1 MTVSQWA
8 DQKRKLSAESSP
20 EPGQWHTSR
29 NEPQRGIMDSLSEPT
44 IHTVVAMTS
53 SQIGKTET
61 LLNAIGYYV
70 DQDPAPILVI
80 MPTLE
85 LGEALSKDRIAPMIR
100 DTACLKGKIRDARTR
115 DSGNTLLHKTFPGGH
130 LTIAGANAPS
140 SLSSRPVRIV
150 LADEVDRYPP
160 SAGTEGD
167 PVSLARRRTSRF
179 WNKKIVL
186 TSTPGTKGISRIEAE
201 WELSDKRFY
210 FVVCLD
216 CGHPQRLVWKQV
228 QWEEHDP
235 DSAVYVCEG
244 CGLCW
249 DDGTR
254 WRAIAQSPARGGGWK
269 ATARS
274 RGIAGFHLNEIY
286 APSPVLLRDMVAG
299 FLDAKKSVQTLRTW
313 VNTSLGESFEE
324 TAEAVDGHGLMA
336 RRELW
341 GADSPT
347 IPEDQRMAPMAVL
360 VVVAG
365 VDMQGDRCEIER
377 IGYGVDD
384 ESWSLEYKIIHG
396 DPSTTA
402 FWDELDRYLLTP
414 TLREDGVELPV
425 AATCIDSGGHHTQQ
439 VYKFAKVR
447 YKTRRV
453 YAIKG
458 PSQQQP
464 GTPVWPKRSSK
475 TRKEL
480 YLIGTNAGKDATY
493 GYIKVATPG
502 PGYCHFPTGRE
513 QVYFDQ
519 LTSEKVRTRYIKGFP
534 YREWFLPPSVR
545 NEALDCRVY
554 GYAALQSLNPRWA
567 VLKQLDDQ
575 RVGRKRPAQKPVEE
589 AEKSAPVESQE
600 QAAQSPRASV
610 PSPARPVLTPIRRG
624 RGVARRSRWMD

>member
-8 DQKRKLSAESSP
+8 DAKRKLSAESSP
-20 EPGQWHTSR
+20 EPGQWYTSR
-29 NEPQRGIMDSLSEPT
+29 NEPQRGVMDALSEPT
-44 IHTVVAMTS
+44 IHTVVAMTA

-61 LLNAIGYYV
+61 LLNAMGYYV
-70 DQDPAPILVI
+70 DQDPAPMLVI

-100 DTACLKGKIRDARTR
+100 DTPCLKGKIKDARAR

-130 LTIAGANAPS
+130 ITIAGANAPS

-179 WNKKIVL
+179 WNRKIVL

-201 WELSDKRFY
+201 WELSDKRRY

-216 CGHPQRLVWKQV
+216 CGHAQHLQWKQV
-228 QWEEHDP
+228 QWPPGQP
-235 DSAVYVCEG
+235 DEAVYVCEG
-244 CGLCW
+244 CGSCW
-249 DDGTR
+249 EDGAR
-254 WRAIAQSPARGGGWK
+254 WRAIAQSPANGGGWR
-269 ATARS
+269 ATSKS
-274 RGIAGFHLNEIY
+274 RGVAGFHLNEIY
-286 APSPVLLRDMVAG
+286 APSPVLLRDMAAG
-299 FLDAKKSVQTLRTW
+299 FLEAKKSVQTLRTW
-313 VNTSLGESFEE
+313 INTSLGESFEE
-324 TAEAVDGHGLMA
+324 SAEEIDGHVLLG

-341 GADSPT
+341 GADNASV
-347 IPEDQRMAPMAVL
+347 PEGQRMAPSDVL
-360 VVVAG
+360 VVTCG
-365 VDMQGDRCEIER
+365 VDMQDDRAEIER
-377 IGYGVDD
+377 VGWGVGD
-384 ESWSLEYKIIHG
+384 ESWSLEQKIIHG

-402 FWDELDRYLLTP
+402 FWDEIDGYLATS
-414 TLREDGVELPV
+414 TLREDGVDFPV

-439 VYKFAKVR
+439 VYKFAKQHYVR
-447 YKTRRV
+447 RRI

-464 GTPVWPKRSSK
+464 GQPVWPKRSSK

-493 GYIKVATPG
+493 GYIRVTQPG

-513 QVYFDQ
+513 QEFFDQ
-519 LTSEKVRTRYIKGFP
+519 LTSEKVRTRFIKGFP

-554 GYAALQSLNPRWA
+554 AYAALQSLNPRWSI
-567 VLKQLDDQ
+567 LKDMDEK
-575 RVGRKRPAQKPVEE
+575 RVGHKRPVRPKE
-589 AEKSAPVESQE
+589 SAPATQDEDSG
-600 QAAQSPRASV
+600 ASPPVPVPAKRA
-610 PSPARPVLTPIRRG
+610 LTPVIRRPPVRRGLRRG
-624 RGVARRSRWMD
+624 RWMD

>member
-1 MTVSQWA
+1 MDAVS
-8 DQKRKLSAESSP
+8 DPL
-20 EPGQWHTSR
+20 
-29 NEPQRGIMDSLSEPT
+29 
-44 IHTVVAMTS
+44 IHTIAAMTS

-61 LLNAIGYYV
+61 LLNTIGYHV
-70 DQDPAPILVI
+70 DQDPAPILMI

-85 LGEALSKDRIAPMIR
+85 LGEAFSKDRLAPMIR
-100 DTACLKGKIRDARTR
+100 DTTCLKGKIRDARAR

-130 LTIAGANAPS
+130 ITIAGANAPS

-186 TSTPGTKGISRIEAE
+186 TSTPGTKGLSRIEAE
-201 WELSDKRFY
+201 WELSDKRRY

-216 CGHPQRLVWKQV
+216 CGHAQHLVWKQV
-228 QWEEHDP
+228 QWQDRDP
-235 DSAVYVCEG
+235 DSAAYVCEG
-244 CGLCW
+244 CGSCW
-249 DDGTR
+249 DDGMR
-254 WRAIAQSPARGGGWK
+254 WRAIAQSPANGGGWR

-274 RGIAGFHLNEIY
+274 RGVAGFHLNEIY

-299 FLDAKKSVQTLRTW
+299 FLDAKKSTETLKTW
-313 VNTSLGESFEE
+313 VNTSLGESYEE
-324 TAEAVDGHGLMA
+324 TAEEIDGHVLMA

-341 GADSPT
+341 GADSPS
-347 IPEDQRMAPMAVL
+347 IPEDQRMAPAAVL
-360 VVVAG
+360 VVTVG
-365 VDMQGDRCEIER
+365 IDMQGDRAECER
-377 IGYGVDD
+377 IGYGVDE
-384 ESWSLEYKIIHG
+384 ESWSLDYKIIHG

-402 FWDELDRYLLTP
+402 FWAEVDAYLLTP

-439 VYKFAKVR
+439 VYAFARAR
-447 YKTRRV
+447 YVKRRV

-458 PSQQQP
+458 PSQQQA
-464 GTPVWPKRSSK
+464 GTPVWPKRASK

-493 GYIKVATPG
+493 GYIKVTVPG
-502 PGYCHFPTGRE
+502 PGYCHFPVGRE
-513 QVYFDQ
+513 QVYFEQ
-519 LTSEKVRTRYIKGFP
+519 LTSERVRTRYIKGFP

-567 VLKQLDDQ
+567 VLKQMDEQ
-575 RVGRKRPAQKPVEE
+575 RAGKKRVAPAPKSTSAELGGEGSSSPPV
-589 AEKSAPVESQE
+589 
-600 QAAQSPRASV
+600 SPPATRALT
-610 PSPARPVLTPIRRG
+610 PARPVAVQRPMRT

>member
-1 MTVSQWA
+1 MDAVSDPTV
-8 DQKRKLSAESSP
+8 
-20 EPGQWHTSR
+20 HT
-29 NEPQRGIMDSLSEPT
+29 I
-44 IHTVVAMTS
+44 VAMTS

-61 LLNAIGYYV
+61 LLNTIGYHV
-70 DQDPAPILVI
+70 DQDPAPILMI

-85 LGEALSKDRIAPMIR
+85 LGEAFSKDRLAPMIR
-100 DTACLKGKIRDARTR
+100 DTACLKGKIRDARSR

-130 LTIAGANAPS
+130 VTIAGANAPS

-160 SAGTEGD
+160 SAGEEGD

-201 WELSDKRFY
+201 WLLSDQRRY
-210 FVVCLD
+210 FVVCFD
-216 CGHPQRLVWKQV
+216 CGHKQHLEWKQV
-228 QWEEHDP
+228 QWQPGDP
-235 DSAVYVCEG
+235 DSAVYVCKD
-244 CGLCW
+244 CGSCW
-249 DDGTR
+249 DDGAR
-254 WRAIAQSPARGGGWK
+254 WRAIAQSPAKEGGWK
-269 ATARS
+269 ATARF

-286 APSPVLLRDMVAG
+286 APSPVLLRDMVQG
-299 FLDAKKSVQTLRTW
+299 FLDAKKSTQTLKTW

-324 TAEAVDGHGLMA
+324 TAEEIDGHVLMQ

-341 GADSPT
+341 GAVDASV
-347 IPEDQRMAPMAVL
+347 PEDQRMAPAAVL
-360 VVVAG
+360 VVTVG
-365 VDMQGDRCEIER
+365 IDMQGDRAECER
-377 IGYGVDD
+377 IGFGVDE
-384 ESWSLEYKIIHG
+384 ESWSLDYKIIHG

-402 FWDELDRYLLTP
+402 FWVEIDAYLLMP
-414 TLREDGVELPV
+414 TLREDGIELPV

-439 VYKFAKVR
+439 VYKFARARYVR
-447 YKTRRV
+447 RRV

-458 PSQQQP
+458 PSQQQA

-493 GYIKVATPG
+493 GYIKVTTPG
-502 PGYCHFPTGRE
+502 PGYCHFPVGRE
-513 QVYFDQ
+513 QVYFEQ
-519 LTSEKVRTRYIKGFP
+519 LTSERVRTRYVKGFP

-575 RVGRKRPAQKPVEE
+575 RVGKKRVTPAP
-589 AEKSAPVESQE
+589 KSASAEGLEAGVVIP
-600 QAAQSPRASV
+600 PRD
-610 PSPARPVLTPIRRG
+610 PPPAETRTLTPIRPVAVQRPIRG